1 MVSKPGYQ
9 VLTTQVFADN
19 DSRLQTDVTFS
30 VLESL
35 VGTFQKRTGPNKT
48 GYELIYNFVLQVGEM
63 QLPTPPIP

>member
-30 VLESL
+30 VLQSL
-35 VGTFQKRTGPNKT
+35 VGTFKKLTGPNET
-48 GYELIYNFVLQVGEM
+48 GYELIYDFVLQAGEM
-63 QLPTPPIP
+63 QLPAPPIP

>member
-19 DSRLQTDVTFS
+19 DSRLHSDVTFS

-35 VGTFQKRTGPNKT
+35 VGKFQKRTGPKDS
-48 GYELIYNFVLQVGEM
+48 GYELMYDFVLQAGEM